1 MENPYQPDPNA
12 FQKGK
17 RASQEEKLVSVRD
30 DSIQP
35 PPSIGANAFQGIFL
49 GPLVGQPSKA
59 SEEDVRPGWGKVILR
74 VFLWLCAVLI
84 VLSALVR
91 MAK

>member
-1 MENPYQPDPNA
+1 MENPYQPDPKA
-12 FQKGK
+12 FQKAK
-17 RASQEEKLVSVRD
+17 QASQEEKVVSVRD

-49 GPLVGQPSKA
+49 GPMVGQPSKA
-59 SEEDVRPGWGKVILR
+59 SEDEVQPGWGKVVLR
-74 VFLWLCAVLI
+74 VVLGICAVLI
-84 VLSALVR
+84 VVSALVR

>member
-1 MENPYQPDPNA
+1 MKNPYQTDPGA

-49 GPLVGQPSKA
+49 GPMVGQPSKA
-59 SEEDVRPGWGKVILR
+59 SEEDVQPGWGKVILR
-74 VFLWLCAVLI
+74 LFLGLCAVLI
-84 VLSALVR
+84 VVAALLR
-91 MAK
+91 LAK